1 MRRADAVTHNG
12 GPVAVY
18 VALGGGPVRG
28 GAQDAKRS
36 CLTGRGYSPLVREEA
51 GGQRSLWPP
60 ERLGPRRRVVALPI
74 PPGFARLERH
84 HVRCNLSS
92 STWETMSPITMVP
105 PPVPAAPEPVAA
117 LMLRVTGVDI
127 P

>member
-1 MRRADAVTHNG
+1 M
-12 GPVAVY
+12 
-18 VALGGGPVRG
+18 
-28 GAQDAKRS
+28 
-36 CLTGRGYSPLVREEA
+36 
-51 GGQRSLWPP
+51 
-60 ERLGPRRRVVALPI
+60 VALPI

-92 STWETMSPITMVP
+92 STWETMSLITMVP
-105 PPVPAAPEPVAA
+105 PPVPEPVAA